1 MTLEELL
8 TLVKAGYSKDEITAL
23 TAGASATPEA
33 KAEPKAAEP
42 EPKEPEAPKNIVT
55 PDATKAPENSQ
66 LTEQANALLNIL
78 QGVPIPPKVSIDDKL
93 TALLNGLIV
102 GDNQKGE

>member
-1 MTLEELL
+1 MTLDEIL

-23 TAGASATPEA
+23 TAGTPA
-33 KAEPKAAEP
+33 AAEVP
-42 EPKEPEAPKNIVT
+42 ATTAASDPVAEVEAPKNIVT

>member
-1 MTLEELL
+1 MTLDEIL

-23 TAGASATPEA
+23 TAGTAAAAEVP
-33 KAEPKAAEP
+33 EPKAAPDPVAPVE
-42 EPKEPEAPKNIVT
+42 EPKNVVT
-55 PDATKAPENSQ
+55 PDAKAPENSQ